1 MFRIIPFSG
10 IFEYYV
16 HINSIRAILLL
27 LKLGTRI
34 KYLFIYSCI
43 RVFLSLYTWYLDTCS
58 IDKVFAWYSR
68 SFIFL
73 KMYCL
78 QVLRPCIYIP
88 PSNPFFF
95 NKKNPGP
102 NCIYFLF
109 IAIYAQYLII
119 NFWWCNLFIRLFKL
133 IFKTAFF
140 NSHLNMSVENA
151 IFKLSSKSKKA

>member
-68 SFIFL
+68 SFIFFKNVL
-73 KMYCL
+73 LTRTEAMHIYTPL
-78 QVLRPCIYIP
+78 Q
-88 PSNPFFF
+88 SFFF

>member
-58 IDKVFAWYSR
+58 IDKV
-68 SFIFL
+68 SFFKNVLLTRTEAMHIYTPLQSFFL
-73 KMYCL
+73 
-78 QVLRPCIYIP
+78 I
-88 PSNPFFF
+88 
-95 NKKNPGP
+95 KKNPGP